1 MHRAARPLPQIPIF
15 PFWLALALLLWLPG
29 AGADEILLRDGSRLL
44 GTVVKREGANLSFE
58 TTFAGVINI
67 KWDQVAEITTE
78 KPMEF
83 LLSDDTILSGTHVIN
98 NVDNLIVEGESGTP
112 PQTLGQDV
120 VAVINPETWR
130 KGKGYKLSGRV
141 NFAFSRDRGNTD
153 KDEIDVDGDLLWRR
167 KNDRFTAFGEL
178 ERDRNNNKTTTDN
191 WKLEGAYNYF
201 VTKKW
206 YWGGFGRLEH
216 DKFAD
221 LDLRTSVGPL
231 VGYQWFESKEIN
243 LRTSAGLSY
252 VNENFISQSDDH
264 YGAFAWGI
272 DFDKYLWDEF
282 MQFYHKVLPQADRLL
297 EPEQYQRCG
306 LGYLDRSQV
315 PAGPGSGRQHRNTGR
330 VRQRRGQGRGQNRYH
345 L

>member
-120 VAVINPETWR
+120 A
-130 KGKGYKLSGRV
+130 
-141 NFAFSRDRGNTD
+141 
-153 KDEIDVDGDLLWRR
+153 GDLAQGQGLQALGPR
-167 KNDRFTAFGEL
+167 EL
-178 ERDRNNNKTTTDN
+178 RVFKR
-191 WKLEGAYNYF
+191 
-201 VTKKW
+201 
-206 YWGGFGRLEH
+206 
-216 DKFAD
+216 
-221 LDLRTSVGPL
+221 P
-231 VGYQWFESKEIN
+231 
-243 LRTSAGLSY
+243 
-252 VNENFISQSDDH
+252 
-264 YGAFAWGI
+264 
-272 DFDKYLWDEF
+272 
-282 MQFYHKVLPQADRLL
+282 
-297 EPEQYQRCG
+297 
-306 LGYLDRSQV
+306 
-315 PAGPGSGRQHRNTGR
+315 RQHR
-330 VRQRRGQGRGQNRYH
+330 QG
-345 L
+345 